1 MNAVMMKLFVALAV
15 GCNGL
20 APAQILSRRGIA
32 KAAGAGVAAL
42 VAPQVANAKGKA
54 MPPAAPKAAK
64 KESKKAEAK
73 TAAPDGVALMK
84 TLFVRGGV

>member
-1 MNAVMMKLFVALAV
+1 
-15 GCNGL
+15 
-20 APAQILSRRGIA
+20 
-32 KAAGAGVAAL
+32 
-42 VAPQVANAKGKA
+42 
-54 MPPAAPKAAK
+54 MPPPKAAK

>member
-1 MNAVMMKLFVALAV
+1 M
-15 GCNGL
+15 
-20 APAQILSRRGIA
+20 AQ
-32 KAAGAGVAAL
+32 AAGAGVAAL

-54 MPPAAPKAAK
+54 MPPPAPIAAK

>member
-1 MNAVMMKLFVALAV
+1 MNAVMMKLLVALAV
-15 GCNGL
+15 GCNAL

-54 MPPAAPKAAK
+54 MPPKAAK

>member
-1 MNAVMMKLFVALAV
+1 MNAVMMKLLLALAV
-15 GCNGL
+15 GCNAL

-54 MPPAAPKAAK
+54 MPPPKAAK

>member
-1 MNAVMMKLFVALAV
+1 M
-15 GCNGL
+15 
-20 APAQILSRRGIA
+20 
-32 KAAGAGVAAL
+32 

>member
-1 MNAVMMKLFVALAV
+1 VISI
-15 GCNGL
+15 GL
-20 APAQILSRRGIA
+20 RTRKKTRFIKKQTTSSLLDLLNQTRAEKIVFKACFTLLRRS
-32 KAAGAGVAAL
+32 KYN
-42 VAPQVANAKGKA
+42 Q
-54 MPPAAPKAAK
+54 K